1 MTMTHCIIRLA
12 LIKVRLPIWV
22 RDNKKLL
29 QIIFIDK
36 LKEAWVLQCNKAE
49 LRNIHNSN
57 LTKCNNLI
65 NRHNNIIRQPTDRHL
80 IKFIQMLDRDSILI
94 LTRFHLRHIIHNM
107 MLTNIMSRP
116 LTLMAWSKAE
126 RHQIVIL
133 TVQDNL

>member
-1 MTMTHCIIRLA
+1 MIMMHCIIRLA
-12 LIKVRLPIWV
+12 LIKVPFQCLVNR
-22 RDNKKLL
+22 NKKSL

-36 LKEAWVLQCNKAE
+36 LREAWGGRCHKVE
-49 LRNIHNSN
+49 LRNIHNN

-65 NRHNNIIRQPTDRHL
+65 NRHNNIIRQPTDQHL

-94 LTRFHLRHIIHNM
+94 LTRFRHRHIIHNM

-126 RHQIVIL
+126 RHQIAIV

>member
-1 MTMTHCIIRLA
+1 MIMMHYIIRLD
-12 LIKVRLPIWV
+12 LIKVQLPIWV
-22 RDNKKLL
+22 RDNKKSL

-36 LKEAWVLQCNKAE
+36 LKEAWALQCNKAE
-49 LRNIHNSN
+49 LRNILNSN

-94 LTRFHLRHIIHNM
+94 LTRFRHRHIIHNM
-107 MLTNIMSRP
+107 MLTNIMSHP

-126 RHQIVIL
+126 RHQIAIV

>member
-1 MTMTHCIIRLA
+1 MIMTHCIIRLA
-12 LIKVRLPIWV
+12 LIKVLFQCRV
-22 RDNKKLL
+22 NRNKKSL

-36 LKEAWVLQCNKAE
+36 LREAWAEGCHKAE
-49 LRNIHNSN
+49 LRNILNSN

-116 LTLMAWSKAE
+116 LTHMAWSKAE